1 MNEISIRYF
10 ISYLSHTILTQER
23 ITINKSYKILEGYL
37 VAAMSVILATGGLWL
52 LKHILEKAHMGIV
65 YLLVVATVAGFAG
78 TRPAIFSAVLS
89 FLTWN
94 FFFLYPTFTFIIH
107 DQRDW
112 LLLCVFL
119 IIGIMTGHMTGRMR
133 VREAEAIAREQDTNA
148 LYRAIVSINAQI
160 RPETILRELVEQ
172 VIINTG
178 AFGCAICS
186 VKDKDNL
193 NILAGVGELKALE
206 EKETIKI
213 VCQSIEQGKAAGITF
228 VPDFYSP
235 AHIHWPVSVTH
246 SSLLSKNV
254 SRSDV
259 FIPMYAGDKAL
270 GLMYVIPVE
279 DRVFSVSDFR
289 LIVAFA
295 GNAANFLERQR
306 LMEETAR
313 AETLRETERLRSVLF
328 SSISHNLKTPLASL
342 NATLSSLR
350 QKDVKW
356 DEDTLQEQ
364 LSFMAEDLKRVTE
377 NIEKLLDLA
386 KLESGSWK
394 PEREWFELREI
405 ISTAVRRL
413 PENQYRRLKIDIPD
427 ELPLLWVD
435 TVQISQV
442 VRHLVENALDYS
454 EASSPVMIGAD
465 FQDNNIRFRVED
477 TGPGILINE
486 RELIFRKFYRGQ
498 VAREKSV
505 RGTGLGLSIC
515 LEIIQAHGGHISVED
530 SSYGGARFL
539 VTLPVNGE

>member
-1 MNEISIRYF
+1 MKAQF
-10 ISYLSHTILTQER
+10 PFTIQER
-23 ITINKSYKILEGYL
+23 ITINKFYKILEGYL

-52 LKHILEKAHMGIV
+52 LKHILEKAHMGLV

-172 VIINTG
+172 VLINTG

-206 EKETIKI
+206 EKETINI

-235 AHIHWPVSVTH
+235 GHIHWPVSVTH
-246 SSLLSKNV
+246 SSLLSKEI
-254 SRSDV
+254 SRTDV
-259 FIPMYAGDKAL
+259 FLPMYAGDKAL
-270 GLMYVIPVE
+270 GLLYVIPVE
-279 DRVFSVSDFR
+279 GRLFSVSDFR
-289 LIVAFA
+289 LLVAFA

-328 SSISHNLKTPLASL
+328 SSISHNLKTPIASL

-356 DEDTLQEQ
+356 DEETLQEQ
-364 LSFMAEDLKRVTE
+364 LSFMAEDLKRVME

-405 ISTAVRRL
+405 VSTAVRHL

-442 VRHLVENALDYS
+442 IRHLVENALDYS
-454 EASSPVMIGAD
+454 EFSSPVMIGAD

-539 VTLPVNGE
+539 VSLPVNG